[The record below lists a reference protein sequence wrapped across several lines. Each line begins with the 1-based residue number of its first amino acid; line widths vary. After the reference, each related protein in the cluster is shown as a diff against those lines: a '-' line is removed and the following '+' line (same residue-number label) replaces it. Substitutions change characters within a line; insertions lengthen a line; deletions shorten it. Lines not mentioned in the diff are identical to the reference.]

1 MTFGYILNV
10 PQVRSYLSAV
20 MLEGQIKPIRG
31 RDTSTKPLVS
41 RRQDQLTIRREVDHT
56 NPNQD
61 PNIVIKLYQ
70 TDIITFKPCGEIEVF
85 LGNWLTR
92 TTVSVISDVLWWC
105 DARLVHDNVWYKG
118 QKLHGDRINTFKDNI
133 LQNPATIDVYDLN
146 KKAFT
151 QINRKYNE
159 FRKYYKTIEK
169 LGEGWGIAFNLSKWN
184 YKHNTNEFILNAQ
197 GRFGIEGFYEA
208 GSALASQ
215 GHALKALLKCIKHHH
230 RDEVFIKTT
239 QLTMPTPVQ
248 HRNYLIYTGEG
259 R

>member
-1 MTFGYILNV
+1 MTFGYIPNV

-31 RDTSTKPLVS
+31 RGHSTKPLAS
-41 RRQDQLTIRREVDHT
+41 RRQDQLTIRKDA
-56 NPNQD
+56 D
-61 PNIVIKLYQ
+61 NIVIKLYQ

-118 QKLHGDRINTFKDNI
+118 QKLHGDKINTFKDNI
-133 LQNPATIDVYDLN
+133 LQNPATINVYNSN

-169 LGEGWGIAFNLSKWN
+169 LGEGWGEGYSYYQDNP
-184 YKHNTNEFILNAQ
+184 TFIRNAS
-197 GRFGIEGFYEA
+197 GELGIEGFYEA

-215 GHALKALLKCIKHHH
+215 GHALKALLECIKHHH
-230 RDEVFIKTT
+230 RDEVFIKTA

-248 HRNYLIYTGEG
+248 HRNYLIYIG
-259 R
+259 

>member
-1 MTFGYILNV
+1 MTFGYIPNV

-20 MLEGQIKPIRG
+20 MLESKIKPIRG
-31 RDTSTKPLVS
+31 RDTSTKPLAS

-70 TDIITFKPCGEIEVF
+70 TDIIKFKPCGEIEIF

-92 TTVSVISDVLWWC
+92 TTVSVITDVLGLW
-105 DARLVHDNVWYKG
+105 DFRMVHDNVWYKG
-118 QKLHGDRINTFKDNI
+118 QKLHNNEVNVFKDDV
-133 LQNPATIDVYDLN
+133 LQNPASIDVYNSN

-151 QINRKYNE
+151 QINKKYNE

-169 LGEGWGIAFNLSKWN
+169 LGEGWGEGYSYYQDNP
-184 YKHNTNEFILNAQ
+184 TFIRNAS
-197 GRFGIEGFYEA
+197 GELGIEGFYEA

-215 GHALKALLKCIKHHH
+215 GHALKTLLECIKHYH
-230 RDEVFIKTT
+230 RDEVFIKTA

-248 HRNYLIYTGEG
+248 HRNYLIYTGE
-259 R
+259 

>member
-1 MTFGYILNV
+1 MTFGYIPNV

-31 RDTSTKPLVS
+31 RGHSTKPLAS

-118 QKLHGDRINTFKDNI
+118 QKLHGDKINTFKDNI
-133 LQNPATIDVYDLN
+133 LQNPATINVYNSN

-169 LGEGWGIAFNLSKWN
+169 LGEGWGKDIATALDAPQ
-184 YKHNTNEFILNAQ
+184 FISSVSGEL
-197 GRFGIEGFYEA
+197 GLEGFYEA
-208 GSALASQ
+208 GASIAWY
-215 GHALKALLKCIKHHH
+215 GGFKALLRRIKYHH
-230 RDEVFIKTT
+230 RNEVFIKTA

-248 HRNYLIYTGEG
+248 HRNYLIYIG
-259 R
+259 

>member
-1 MTFGYILNV
+1 MTFGYIQNV
-10 PQVRSYLSAV
+10 PHIADYDKAVRIEAN
-20 MLEGQIKPIRG
+20 IKPIRG

-169 LGEGWGIAFNLSKWN
+169 LGEGWGKDIATALD
-184 YKHNTNEFILNAQ
+184 TPQFISSTSGEL
-197 GRFGIEGFYEA
+197 GIEGFYEA
-208 GSALASQ
+208 GTSIAWY
-215 GHALKALLKCIKHHH
+215 GGFKALLRRIKYHH

-239 QLTMPTPVQ
+239 QLTMPTLVQ
-248 HRNYLIYTGEG
+248 HRNYLIYINY
-259 R
+259 